1 MHNATEPEFTRVKRV
16 KSTHIP
22 PACGFRDR
30 RAKYLLRG
38 RVKHMRRIAK
48 KVLLPLLCVVALMAS
63 TVGTLAVSG
72 VTPNVTQSDAILN
85 KYDVD
90 TWNGMRQVGKA
101 GDGKVT
107 AWDILKV
114 DGYIEGV
121 WIPWLTHS
129 YLGSSL
135 SSNVDLENN
144 DNYTLSDGTNK
155 EYWQVLN
162 NVGIDNYSNIQ
173 LEMEIFN
180 LKSLGFNV
188 LAYAGAPWAEGRIND
203 TNTWYTEGVK
213 SDYLKNIRRFL
224 DICRKVNMPVCWYM
238 HFHSSALP
246 DYTSLDAWY
255 RVAQVQG
262 DKDAAD
268 SYAKNFVEPVANV
281 LAEYRDVVV
290 MVGIADETYNEIN
303 DSNLGNGVIEDK
315 YTEDSHFKQ
324 GSREQYGVTQE
335 DSMYF
340 HAQIGKAVK
349 KIIPDM
355 PLTCAD
361 NADYYAMY
369 GDALL
374 DMPGR
379 NQYSSGSDP
388 STDPETAWATGP
400 LLAGE
405 YGMSGSAGQFT
416 EDVWSSTMIEKRENY
431 LADGYSGFFQWA
443 YEPVFKT
450 YEMTYQ
456 NAKTPYDLRKGCYV
470 AYYWA
475 MEQQG
480 GSANAPSALYYCG
493 TDVNFKYKTDK
504 NTEKTYSHSGKG
516 KVYWIKPENGAA
528 VTVER
533 SVNGG
538 AWTTVTGTI
547 EYDANGGSYR
557 ACMTDSSAP
566 SSGTVQYRVTANGYT
581 SYTNV
586 WDYSVNY

>member
-1 MHNATEPEFTRVKRV
+1 
-16 KSTHIP
+16 
-22 PACGFRDR
+22 
-30 RAKYLLRG
+30 
-38 RVKHMRRIAK
+38 MRRIAK

-63 TVGTLAVSG
+63 TVGALAVSG
-72 VTPNVTQSDAILN
+72 VTPNVAQSDPILN

-90 TWNGMRQVGKA
+90 TWNGMKQVGVA

-135 SSNVDLENN
+135 SSNVDMENN
-144 DNYTLSDGTNK
+144 DNWVLADGTK
-155 EYWQVLN
+155 KDYWQTMTQ
-162 NVGIDNYSNIQ
+162 VGMDNYDNTQ

-180 LKSLGFNV
+180 LRALGFNV
-188 LAYAGAPWAEGRIND
+188 LAFAGAPWAEGRVND
-203 TNTWYTEGVK
+203 TNTWFTTGVK
-213 SDYLKNIRRFL
+213 DDYLKNLRKFL

-238 HFHSSALP
+238 HFHSSAMP
-246 DYTSLDAWY
+246 GYASLDMWY
-255 RVAQVQG
+255 RNAQVQG
-262 DKDAAD
+262 DKAAAD
-268 SYAKNFVEPVANV
+268 SYAKNFVEPVAKV

-290 MVGIADETYNEIN
+290 MVGIADETFNEIN
-303 DSNLGNGVIEDK
+303 DSEAGDK
-315 YTEDSHFKQ
+315 FAEGD
-324 GSREQYGVTQE
+324 REQYGVTQE

-349 KIIPDM
+349 EIIPDM

-379 NQYSSGSDP
+379 NQYSPGSNP
-388 STDPETAWATGP
+388 STDVETALATGP

-405 YGMSGSAGQFT
+405 YGMSGSSGSFT
-416 EDVWSSTMIEKRENY
+416 EDNWSSTMIAKRENY
-431 LADGYSGFFQWA
+431 LSAGYSGFFQWA
-443 YEPVFKT
+443 YEPVF
-450 YEMTYQ
+450 ESDGA
-456 NAKTPYDLRKGCYV
+456 NAPNGNQMIRKGGTNPYDLRMGCYK

-475 MEQQG
+475 AAKQG

-493 TDVNFKYKTDK
+493 TTISKLSSGGSYA
-504 NTEKTYSHSGKG
+504 GKG
-516 KVYWIKPENGAA
+516 KVYYIRPQNNAS

-538 AWTTVTGTI
+538 AWTTVTGTTT
-547 EYDANGGSYR
+547 YDTEAGSHR
-557 ACMTDSSAP
+557 ACLTDSSAP

-586 WDYSVNY
+586 WSY